1 NAVPVQSTSYPIRTL
16 PETDHVVRRPPP
28 GRSDS
33 TARSVAVPGQP
44 CAGSDPPALLVK
56 VGESFAG
63 SLSALQHSLSIL
75 GRLAPDQQAI
85 LDAGLAEIARLEHL
99 GVQIQEVARVLMG
112 DAPAAPE
119 RVDLARAAR
128 EALAQRADLARLKD
142 VHLGKSPKPFDLDVN
157 AAVLEQLLDL
167 GLEYASRIGSQVEIG
182 AAMGGRPEHPVLS
195 IRVER
200 AQTPTAADGDQN
212 LNELHCLLFVHLAPV
227 GLAPQRLASARAMTL
242 T

>member
-1 NAVPVQSTSYPIRTL
+1 M
-16 PETDHVVRRPPP
+16 RRL
-28 GRSDS
+28 
-33 TARSVAVPGQP
+33 
-44 CAGSDPPALLVK
+44 GSLPPALLVK

-128 EALAQRADLARLKD
+128 EALAQRADLARLKG

-182 AAMGGRPEHPVLS
+182 AAMGGRPEHRCCRFAS
-195 IRVER
+195 SGG
-200 AQTPTAADGDQN
+200 ADAHRRRRG
-212 LNELHCLLFVHLAPV
+212 PK
-227 GLAPQRLASARAMTL
+227 PQ
-242 T
+242 

>member
-1 NAVPVQSTSYPIRTL
+1 
-16 PETDHVVRRPPP
+16 
-28 GRSDS
+28 
-33 TARSVAVPGQP
+33 
-44 CAGSDPPALLVK
+44 LLVK

-75 GRLAPDQQAI
+75 GPLAPDQQAI

-128 EALAQRADLARLKD
+128 EALAQRADLARLKG

-212 LNELHCLLFVHLAPV
+212 LNELHCLLFVHLARAV
-227 GLAPQRLASARAMTL
+227 GLAPQRLASARR
-242 T
+242 